1 MENVLVKLTENL
13 DKEWMELIGDALDM
27 GISSE
32 EIREFLHNFANPPY
46 KNL

>member
-1 MENVLVKLTENL
+1 MEKTLTNLTENL

-27 GISSE
+27 GISSD
-32 EIREFLHNFANPPY
+32 EIREFLHNFSNSTY